1 MFCALVLSLLG
12 GLSALHPAR
21 SPPETTTMFIQFHL
35 LHKLHIVSSIHF
47 VFAAECVKN
56 LKRRFCIKLRVNVF
70 LYRMLLMN
78 KTFKIKIPSS
88 FLFLSRF
95 SFSPPSHEQDVP
107 VSVGLSERL
116 RFQISPVGGFNE
128 VLSVKPDDSRGQT
141 NQISA
146 L

>member
-1 MFCALVLSLLG
+1 
-12 GLSALHPAR
+12 
-21 SPPETTTMFIQFHL
+21 
-35 LHKLHIVSSIHF
+35 
-47 VFAAECVKN
+47 
-56 LKRRFCIKLRVNVF
+56 
-70 LYRMLLMN
+70 MN

-146 L
+146 LWIQISWKVYWILIVMFYNKEQTIIYMEWFNPSNLINLDEETRWFSLYNIWFIKVDF